1 MLNNFHL
8 PDNTT
13 VFSKGVY
20 ADWFKLPM
28 LHYSVHPLEQRN
40 YNFLVDKNRLCL
52 LSTEFKIR
60 IISNYKNYN
69 IRGSVIISWERKCCN
84 LFVLL
89 SRVFFHL
96 LFFKFFLHCFA
107 HVSVVIQGFSNGLH
121 KMFLVRKANKE
132 HAMNTCV
139 KESAP
144 MNGSFTV
151 GGRNCVFEKEIR
163 AILSTNQ
170 LFLETGWLPH
180 RL

>member
-1 MLNNFHL
+1 
-8 PDNTT
+8 
-13 VFSKGVY
+13 
-20 ADWFKLPM
+20 M
-28 LHYSVHPLEQRN
+28 LHYCVQPLEQRK
-40 YNFLVDKNRLCL
+40 YTFLVDKNRLRC
-52 LSTEFKIR
+52 LSTQFKIR
-60 IISNYKNYN
+60 IIFNCKNYN
-69 IRGSVIISWERKCCN
+69 IRGWVIISRKRKCCN

-121 KMFLVRKANKE
+121 KMLLVKKQNKE

-151 GGRNCVFEKEIR
+151 GERNRVFEKDIR
-163 AILSTNQ
+163 AILSTGWQGDSVTDYRHKRHKISCMWQ
-170 LFLETGWLPH
+170 L
-180 RL
+180 RN

>member
-69 IRGSVIISWERKCCN
+69 IRGWVIISWERKCCN

-132 HAMNTCV
+132 HAMNNCV

-144 MNGSFTV
+144 WMVLLLLGIETVLLKRRLGRYCRQISSF
-151 GGRNCVFEKEIR
+151 
-163 AILSTNQ
+163 
-170 LFLETGWLPH
+170 
-180 RL
+180 